1 MKALPL
7 LTLVCAAQLVVP
19 ATFAATSYI
28 AEGVDT
34 SNILNS
40 TRFYDNMKGAKAWN
54 VQNGHVSD
62 STWDFYQEDPE
73 FLGKLTSRTTLS
85 SVNSADYLN
94 FYTNMVVA
102 MNNLRNDSLTCWY
115 QVAANMTQYWQSY
128 YGIFAKDPT
137 TLAYG
142 YNYDKK
148 YIYALEGGQSLQV
161 GLVLYDNFQDVASE
175 GENNATPALEW
186 YFKGTTHSYQRTEA
200 PTGGTLSNGGF
211 FSDYFPS
218 GDTSKNAS
226 KTEST
231 TNNETVLSALE
242 AAFDL
247 TKSDGTY
254 SANSQGQIAYLGVK
268 NHAVTCYGF
277 NVAENGMITSV
288 LIADSDDYLGNKDT
302 VAGTDGYA
310 LVTLY
315 VKAGNDGKL
324 YLYEDEACTNTY
336 GDRYIDFVGYID
348 TPDELKK
355 MYADYT
361 SAETPLTW
369 NGKLETWNSSYEE
382 ATTEKL
388 PTTATGWEVYVD
400 AGETAH
406 DKYYATYYDP
416 SRKVEFNDYAK
427 YEGNAPTITVSGNVQ
442 AGGMVLS
449 GEENNYTF
457 TKDTTTGGSI
467 TLSGDITKTG
477 SGTDTFSDIAVSA
490 NKLIVSNGTLTL
502 AEGTK
507 MTLAGGV
514 LISAGELVIED
525 GNAFGTSGTEI
536 SIDGGQLNVADNVK
550 LAATAITIV
559 LDSVYKEKA
568 AITGSGSLA
577 AGTTLAIGGNFDALG
592 IPTTSVEEYSYLL
605 WDRDSLALA
614 EDKVT
619 LTDALAKSLAEA
631 GWGYKINVDQ
641 GLLTLAIPEPSAFG
655 LFAGLGALTLVVARR
670 RRRK

>member
-40 TRFYDNMKGAKAWN
+40 TRFYDNGKGYYW
-54 VQNGHVSD
+54 
-62 STWDFYQEDPE
+62 STYPNWYYDMTGKNESTLGDLVDYFPDDGDATIDF
-73 FLGKLTSRTTLS
+73 
-85 SVNSADYLN
+85 AD
-94 FYTNMVVA
+94 FS
-102 MNNLRNDSLTCWY
+102 NLKDDKSTCWY
-115 QVAANMTQYWQSY
+115 QVTANMIQYWQTY
-128 YGIFAKDPT
+128 YGVFAANPSA
-137 TLAYG
+137 LPYG
-142 YNYDKK
+142 HTYNKSYLKTV
-148 YIYALEGGQSLQV
+148 GGTQSLKV
-161 GLVLYDNFQDVASE
+161 GMTLYDNFIDRSSP
-175 GENNATPALEW
+175 TISPAIDW
-186 YFKGTTHSYQRTEA
+186 YMKGTKTNGYLRTNA
-200 PTGGTLSNGGF
+200 PLDGGF
-211 FSDYFPS
+211 FSDYFS
-218 GDTSKNAS
+218 GSATVETGTTGKGLDFVLTQL
-226 KTEST
+226 KT
-231 TNNETVLSALE
+231 
-242 AAFDL
+242 AFGDL
-247 TKSDGTY
+247 TTDESGELVRSTE
-254 SANSQGQIAYLGVK
+254 GQIAYIGHYS
-268 NHAVTCYGF
+268 HAVTCYGF
-277 NVAENGMITSV
+277 ELDDEGK
-288 LIADSDDYLGNKDT
+288 LISLRVSDSDDGLDYGYTLRTVYLKEDSTTGN
-302 VAGTDGYA
+302 VLMYR
-310 LVTLY
+310 
-315 VKAGNDGKL
+315 
-324 YLYEDEACTNTY
+324 DEACTNLY
-336 GDRYIDFVGYID
+336 GSGSDYIDFVGYID
-348 TPDELKK
+348 TPDELKA

-406 DKYYATYYDP
+406 DAYYATYYDP
-416 SRKVEFNDYAK
+416 TRKVEFNDHAK
-427 YEGNAPTITVSGNVQ
+427 YDNNAPTITVSGDIK

-449 GEENNYTF
+449 GKENNYTF

-502 AEGTK
+502 AEGTE

-536 SIDGGQLNVADNVK
+536 SIDDGGQLNVADNVE

-568 AITGSGSLA
+568 AITGDGSFA
-577 AGTTLAIGGNFDALG
+577 AGTTLAIDGSLSALG
-592 IPTTSVEEYSYLL
+592 ISTKSVDEYSYLL
-605 WDRDSLALA
+605 WDNDSLALA
-614 EDKVT
+614 VT
-619 LTDALAKSLAEA
+619 LTGTLADSLAEA

-655 LFAGLGALTLVVARR
+655 LFVGLGALTLVVARR